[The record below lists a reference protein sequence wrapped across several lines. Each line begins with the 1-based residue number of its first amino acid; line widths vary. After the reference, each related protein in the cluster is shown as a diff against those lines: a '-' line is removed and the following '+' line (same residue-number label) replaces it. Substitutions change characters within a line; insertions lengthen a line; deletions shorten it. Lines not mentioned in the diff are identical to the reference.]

1 MPSLRSPWINTI
13 AGLIGLLAMLWGL
26 SLLVTEIS
34 LRGVV
39 WAVIG
44 FLVLG
49 WAFIDRRKF
58 ARGTPE
64 SEVDGGRTIE

>member
-1 MPSLRSPWINTI
+1 MAILRSHWINTV
-13 AGLIGLLAMLWGL
+13 AGVVGLAAMLWGL
-26 SLLVTEIS
+26 SLLASEVS

-39 WAVIG
+39 WAVFG

-49 WAFIDRRKF
+49 WAFFDRRKF
-58 ARGTPE
+58 SRGTPE

>member
-13 AGLIGLLAMLWGL
+13 AGIVGLAAMLWGL
-26 SLLVTEIS
+26 FLLVSEVS
-34 LRGVV
+34 LRGFV
-39 WAVIG
+39 WAVFG

-49 WAFIDRRKF
+49 WAYFDRRKF

-64 SEVDGGRTIE
+64 SEVEGGRTIE